1 MPKDKLKSA
10 YSKDELEAYL
20 LHERGHFNALG
31 RTMSAVYS
39 FIMIL
44 VLFLVYLIILF
55 FDRQQYAL
63 MFNIIPFIFLFLFL
77 GLLLNWVREYY
88 ADYYAWIHC
97 GKKSLTS
104 ALKKIDKFKRSS
116 FLKGIMRN
124 YTHPPLSTR
133 IRLIEMT
140 KA

>member
-1 MPKDKLKSA
+1 MPKDKLKA
-10 YSKDELEAYL
+10 GYSKDELEAYL
-20 LHERGHFNALG
+20 LHERGHFNVLG

-44 VLFLVYLIILF
+44 ILLLVYLMILF
-55 FDRQQYAL
+55 FDRQQYTL
-63 MFNIIPFIFLFLFL
+63 MFNLIPFIFLFLFL

-97 GKKSLTS
+97 GKKSITS

-116 FLKGIMRN
+116 FLKSIMRN
-124 YTHPPLSTR
+124 YTHPPLSSR
-133 IRLIEMT
+133 IKLIEMT
-140 KA
+140 KN